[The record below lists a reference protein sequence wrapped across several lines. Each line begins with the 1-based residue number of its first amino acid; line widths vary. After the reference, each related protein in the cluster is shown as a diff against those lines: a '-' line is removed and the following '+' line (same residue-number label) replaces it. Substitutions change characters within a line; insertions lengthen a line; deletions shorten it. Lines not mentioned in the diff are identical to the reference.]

1 MNTRSLTSLLSGAAL
16 DSVFLLNSHHLDRNG
31 QNTRQERCYRPP
43 PAGIGRVKR
52 SGPVW
57 RNVVQQLL
65 DAGPVVLFD
74 VFAPARAVL
83 VGGGVGQD
91 LQFVVEDDQ
100 ALFVRFAHVR
110 SFTPSRL
117 VEDGVAGSAPLEF
130 KEPVGSRD
138 QQNAVPQPTGGLALG
153 GGGHNGA

>member
-1 MNTRSLTSLLSGAAL
+1 
-16 DSVFLLNSHHLDRNG
+16 
-31 QNTRQERCYRPP
+31 
-43 PAGIGRVKR
+43 
-52 SGPVW
+52 PVW

-153 GGGHNGA
+153 GGGHNGAEEGDVLDRDHGSAHFLADPVHAVMVRLARS